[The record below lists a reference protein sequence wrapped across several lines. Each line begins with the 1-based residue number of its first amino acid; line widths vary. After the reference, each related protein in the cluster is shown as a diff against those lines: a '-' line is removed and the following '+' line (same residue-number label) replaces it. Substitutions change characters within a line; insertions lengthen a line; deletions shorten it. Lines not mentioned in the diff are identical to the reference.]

1 MQHRLWGGWLAAGAA
16 ALALA
21 LPSAAAAEWRR
32 GETAHFVVYSNGSER
47 NLRDYAA
54 RLERFHALLRTV
66 TRAAQDDED
75 LRKLPVYL
83 VDNARELRIV
93 QPGLPEGVDGYYSAG
108 HQDIRAALIRGRDD
122 DLLLHEYT
130 HHFMSHYSPG
140 SYPAWFREGFAEYFA
155 TATVDSRGRST
166 FGYPGL
172 GRLQTL
178 HQQRWMPLEQL
189 LTASPMELERQGQRW
204 AYYAQSWLLTHYF
217 LSDAGRQRQLDA
229 YLRALRAGADPL
241 DAFFGNVGTTPEDL
255 TRTLRSYYQ
264 RGMRYSELTLPPL
277 APEITVTRMPESAD
291 DVLLI
296 GVDMRDGADEDRGPE
311 LLAASRAAAA
321 RHPGDALAL
330 TVLARAEI
338 AWGDAAAGD
347 AALRQVLEIEPDNV
361 EALLMAA
368 ERRIE
373 AAHEEVEQDA
383 LLAGYRE
390 AQSLLG
396 RAYQADPT
404 DYRVLAELAM
414 LRQSAP
420 DYPTENDLQTW
431 RLAVRHA
438 PQVLGLRAQAATALL
453 RAGLTDEAALHLT
466 PLADDPHGGEF
477 AERARAQIE
486 RIRERPAASG
496 AEAEVSGQP
505 VD

>member
-1 MQHRLWGGWLAAGAA
+1 MAHRLWSGWLAAGAA

-21 LPSAAAAEWRR
+21 LPTAVHAEWRR

-54 RLERFHALLRTV
+54 RLERFHDLLRTV
-66 TRAAQDDED
+66 TGAAPDEGG

-83 VDNARELRIV
+83 VDDARELRII

-108 HQDIRAALIRGRDD
+108 HQDIRAALVRGRDD
-122 DLLLHEYT
+122 DLLLHEYA

-166 FGYPGL
+166 VGYPGL

-204 AYYAQSWLLTHYF
+204 AYYAQSWLLAHYF

-229 YLRALRAGADPL
+229 YLLALRAGADPME
-241 DAFFGNVGTTPEDL
+241 AFFGNVGATPEDL

-264 RGMRYSELTLPPL
+264 RGMRYAELTLPPL
-277 APEITVTRMPESAD
+277 SPEITVTRMPASAD

-321 RHPGDALAL
+321 RHPRDALAL

-338 AWGDAAAGD
+338 AWGDPAAGD
-347 AALRQVLEIEPDNV
+347 AALRQVLEIDPANV
-361 EALLMAA
+361 DALLMAA
-368 ERRIE
+368 ERRLE
-373 AAHEEVEQDA
+373 AAHEEVEQDG
-383 LLAGYRE
+383 LLSGYRE

-404 DYRVLAELAM
+404 DYRVLAELAS
-414 LRQSAP
+414 LRQAAP
-420 DYPTENDLQTW
+420 DYPTANDLETW
-431 RLAVRHA
+431 RLAVMHA
-438 PQVLGLRAQAATALL
+438 PQVLGLRAQAAHALM
-453 RAGLTDEAALHLT
+453 RAGLEDEAEFHLT
-466 PLADDPHGGEF
+466 PIADDPHGGEF
-477 AERARAQIE
+477 AERARTQIE
-486 RIRERPAASG
+486 QIRARRAADGAAAATAGPA
-496 AEAEVSGQP
+496 
-505 VD
+505 D